1 MVSQKWGIFTPFHHS
16 GIIKKCLYYIA
27 ATEEP
32 RLYEDCITFGLT
44 LPLPYG
50 IWIIGRSIF
59 TRFYPPVG
67 KTLLLWLMDYTHNL
81 KITGN
86 PTLLGTVFILHW
98 HTYDIQCY
106 YPVSLGKVLLYNRTK
121 HFNTSTIHLSDGLGV
136 AHVKCHTTYKSES
149 IVLVWTPGT
158 VTLRLTPS
166 KIRGFI
172 NKKPPGDVSGNNS
185 MF

>member
-86 PTLLGTVFILHW
+86 PTLCRTVS
-98 HTYDIQCY
+98 Y
-106 YPVSLGKVLLYNRTK
+106 YIGVRTISNAITRSHLARSYTRIGQSTLLPVL
-121 HFNTSTIHLSDGLGV
+121 STFLM
-136 AHVKCHTTYKSES
+136 A
-149 IVLVWTPGT
+149 
-158 VTLRLTPS
+158 
-166 KIRGFI
+166 
-172 NKKPPGDVSGNNS
+172 
-185 MF
+185 

>member
-1 MVSQKWGIFTPFHHS
+1 MKIWGTNRYTNAPL
-16 GIIKKCLYYIA
+16 KKCLYYIA

-32 RLYEDCITFGLT
+32 RLYGDCITFGLT
-44 LPLPYG
+44 LPLPSG

-67 KTLLLWLMDYTHNL
+67 KALLLWLMDYTHNL

-86 PTLLGTVFILHW
+86 PTLCGTVS
-98 HTYDIQCY
+98 Y
-106 YPVSLGKVLLYNRTK
+106 YIGVRTISNAITQSHLARSYSRIGQK
-121 HFNTSTIHLSDGLGV
+121 HFITSTIHLSDGLGV
-136 AHVKCHTTYKSES
+136 AQFKCHTTYKSES
-149 IVLVWTPGT
+149 IVLVWTPGA
-158 VTLRLTPS
+158 VTLRLAPS

-172 NKKPPGDVSGNNS
+172 NKKPPGDISGNNS

>member
-44 LPLPYG
+44 LPLPSG
-50 IWIIGRSIF
+50 IWIIGRPIF

-67 KTLLLWLMDYTHNL
+67 KALLLWLMDYTHNL

-86 PTLLGTVFILHW
+86 PTLWNGFHITLAYVR
-98 HTYDIQCY
+98 
-106 YPVSLGKVLLYNRTK
+106 YPMLLP
-121 HFNTSTIHLSDGLGV
+121 GLTWQG
-136 AHVKCHTTYKSES
+136 
-149 IVLVWTPGT
+149 P
-158 VTLRLTPS
+158 TLE
-166 KIRGFI
+166 
-172 NKKPPGDVSGNNS
+172 
-185 MF
+185 